1 MDEVFQALSAF
12 AALIAML
19 VGIPAWVAS
28 LYYLVLISR
37 STIHGKASW
46 RRSDS
51 ILAFFRWQPF
61 SPLLDASELTPKGLV
76 YRRRCFLSALF
87 FTGPILAAFF
97 FRALAR

>member
-19 VGIPAWVAS
+19 VGS